1 MSTGL
6 ISQSLPLLQTEINF
20 VQHVSQIALQF
31 IVRNWHDVTI
41 SKVNENKLSVLLLSL
56 LYMFSTLLPKC
67 ILANTFIGHSHIT
80 K

>member
-31 IVRNWHDVTI
+31 IVRHWHDVTI
-41 SKVNENKLSVLLLSL
+41 SKVN
-56 LYMFSTLLPKC
+56 
-67 ILANTFIGHSHIT
+67 
-80 K
+80 